1 MILLRFAFKIYT
13 LNIKRLTMTAVYKYD
28 NLHDCT
34 LSNVST
40 PVYIMHAYLK
50 ILIDLFLNV
59 YEVI

>member
-1 MILLRFAFKIYT
+1 
-13 LNIKRLTMTAVYKYD
+13 MTAVYKYD

-59 YEVI
+59 YEVILKSWSETFA